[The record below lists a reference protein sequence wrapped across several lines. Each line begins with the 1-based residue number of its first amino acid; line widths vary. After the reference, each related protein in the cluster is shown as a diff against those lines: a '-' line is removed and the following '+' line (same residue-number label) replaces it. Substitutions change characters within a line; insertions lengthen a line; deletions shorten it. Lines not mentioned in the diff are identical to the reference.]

1 MAEAPPGD
9 ALRRTRLANER
20 TFLAWLRT
28 GVTCLAAG
36 LAIGRILP
44 ELIGEDATWAY
55 AAIGAGWATVGMA
68 LIGYGLRRERAVAAA
83 VERGEYAPVEG
94 VALVALTGVAFLL
107 GAGTLALVVLQA

>member
-36 LAIGRILP
+36 LAVGRVLP
-44 ELIGEDATWAY
+44 ELVEDDSTWAY
-55 AAIGAGWATVGMA
+55 AAIGAGWALVGMG
-68 LIGYGLRRERAVAAA
+68 LIGYGLRRERAVASAI
-83 VERGEYAPVEG
+83 ERGEYAPLEG
-94 VALVALTGVAFLL
+94 GALVALTGIAFVL
-107 GAGTLALVVLQA
+107 GVGTLALVVFQA

>member
-36 LAIGRILP
+36 LAVGRVLP
-44 ELIGEDATWAY
+44 ELIGDDATWAY
-55 AAIGAGWATVGMA
+55 AAIGAGWAAVGIA
-68 LIGYGLRRERAVAAA
+68 LVAYGLRRERSVAAA
-83 VERGEYAPVEG
+83 IERGEYAPLEG
-94 VALVALTGVAFLL
+94 AAVALLTGAAFAL
-107 GAGTLALVVLQA
+107 GVGTLALVVFQA